1 MMLESITQS
10 LLSDKAHE
18 TPETR
23 ALLQSAHLNFD
34 HAASKFI
41 LHPALH
47 ELGHQLLLAY
57 GIHPPDEPSAA
68 WLYEMIASYFAYAY
82 ERAQPSGNS
91 DDCRGGHQDVI
102 RTLEVHSAPGF
113 SEDVCTDGYG
123 RQLEL
128 HLDQHLLKRG
138 W

>member
-68 WLYEMIASYFAYAY
+68 WLYEMIASYFAYAS
-82 ERAQPSGNS
+82 ERAQLPETATIVEAVTKMSSG
-91 DDCRGGHQDVI
+91 HLKYTALQDFPKTFALMATGDSSNFI
-102 RTLEVHSAPGF
+102 W
-113 SEDVCTDGYG
+113 Y
-123 RQLEL
+123 
-128 HLDQHLLKRG
+128 QHLLKRG